1 MDFKVNCALLT
12 SAMSDINKVIS
23 SRSIIPIL
31 SGIKIEANENG
42 LKLTGSNS
50 DIFLERTIPLLIDG
64 EKVVE
69 ITECGSVVVL
79 SKYLN
84 EIMKK
89 LPDDIHM
96 KAELNGSITLKSG
109 TIETRLNGFD
119 SNEYPKLPVMDRENN
134 VNIPFGK
141 LIEAVKQ
148 TVFAVSKSESR
159 PVLTGVKMEFEKNKL
174 ICTATDSHRLA
185 RREVHI
191 ESEIQESFV
200 VPSTSLSELMH
211 LKESDSSNVKIN
223 YTTNFIVFKTAN
235 SSLYSRLLEGNFPNV
250 QSLIPTDSKST
261 ITINTKEL
269 IAGIDRACVFSTE
282 WKNNNVQLKIVD
294 DTTIKI
300 ASNATEVGM
309 IEEYQR
315 IIRIDGLSDIQITFD
330 GRFMLDALKGIQ
342 EENVT
347 IKFDGFM
354 KPIVIKPQHSGACL
368 HLISPLR
375 TS

>member
-1 MDFKVNCALLT
+1 MDFKVSCALFT
-12 SAMSDINKVIS
+12 NAMSDINKVIS
-23 SRSIIPIL
+23 TRSVIPIL

-50 DIFLERTIPLLIDG
+50 DVFIERTIPSLING
-64 EKVVE
+64 EKIVE
-69 ITECGSVVVL
+69 ISEFGNVVVL

-84 EIMKK
+84 ELIKK

-96 KAELNGSITLKSG
+96 KADFNGSITIKSG
-109 TIETRLNGFD
+109 NIETKLNGFD
-119 SNEYPKLPVMDRENN
+119 SNEYPKLPEMDRDNN
-134 VNIPFGK
+134 VKVPFGK
-141 LIEAVKQ
+141 LTEAIKQ

-159 PVLTGVKMEFEKNKL
+159 PVLTGVKMEFEQNKL

-191 ESEIQESFV
+191 ASEIQESFV

-211 LKESDSSNVKIN
+211 LKESESSNVDIY
-223 YTTNFIVFKTAN
+223 YTNNFIVFKTAN
-235 SSLYSRLLEGNFPNV
+235 SSLYSRLIEGSFPNV
-250 QSLIPTDSKST
+250 QALVPPESKST
-261 ITINTKEL
+261 ITINTKGLME
-269 IAGIDRACVFSTE
+269 GIDRACVFSTE
-282 WKNNNVQLKIVD
+282 WKNNNVHLEIVD
-294 DTTIKI
+294 DARIKI
-300 ASNATEVGM
+300 ASNVMEVGM
-309 IEEYQR
+309 IEEYQK
-315 IIRIDGLSDIQITFD
+315 IIQIDGQNDIQMTFD

-347 IKFDGFM
+347 ISFGGMM

-375 TS
+375 TY